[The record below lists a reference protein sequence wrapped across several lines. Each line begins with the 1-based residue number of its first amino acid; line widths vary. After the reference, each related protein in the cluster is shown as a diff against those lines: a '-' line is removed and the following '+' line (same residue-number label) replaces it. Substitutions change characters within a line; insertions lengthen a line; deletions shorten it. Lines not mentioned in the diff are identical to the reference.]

1 MNAIPPRFTPG
12 SAINT
17 LLAPFFA
24 VLLLAPSLVLATDK
38 PATLTFL
45 TWGDYIDD
53 EIVAEFETEHN
64 AKVNFVY
71 FESDAARDEILTTSN
86 AEGFDL
92 IMVDSVTKLFHHQL
106 AWITEFDAQQAPN
119 ITQARLPELSG
130 LETRDNLCVP
140 YAWGTTGIAY
150 RTDLVPEPITRWQQL
165 YEPAP
170 ELEGRILMSDM
181 GEEII
186 GMALKSLGYSMNS
199 DDPQQLEQAHQ
210 LLLAQAPAVAGYS
223 PVAIETEKAKL
234 VTGEVSAILTYS
246 GDALMLKEAE
256 PRIAYVLPE
265 EGGVVWA
272 DFICLAAKA
281 RNLGLAHHFVD
292 FINRPEQAAKNA
304 LYLNNATPNQAAE
317 ALLPAKFL
325 NDPLIYPDKA
335 TLAKSETHQILSP
348 RLIKQ
353 QKRIMRD
360 ITQANR
366 E

>member
-1 MNAIPPRFTPG
+1 MNTALSRPSQGKIN
-12 SAINT
+12 SA
-17 LLAPFFA
+17 LLAPIFT
-24 VLLLAPSLVLATDK
+24 LLLLVSGPILAADK

-45 TWGDYIDD
+45 TWGDYID
-53 EIVAEFETEHN
+53 EQVVADFETEYN
-64 AKVNFVY
+64 AHVKFAY
-71 FESDAARDEILTTSN
+71 YESDAARDEILTTSN
-86 AEGFDL
+86 ADGFDL
-92 IMVDSVTKLFHHQL
+92 ILVDSVTKLFHHQL

-119 ITQARLPELSG
+119 ISQAKLPTLSG

-150 RTDLVPEPITRWQQL
+150 RTDLVSVPITRWQQL

-170 ELEGRILMSDM
+170 ELKGRILMSDM
-181 GEEII
+181 GEEVI
-186 GMALKSLGYSMNS
+186 GMALKTLGYSMNS
-199 DDPQQLEQAHQ
+199 EHPQQLEQARQ

-223 PVAIETEKAKL
+223 PVAVEAEKSKL
-234 VTGEVSAILTYS
+234 VSGEVSAILTYS

-256 PRIAYVLPE
+256 PRIEYVLPE

-281 RNLGLAHHFVD
+281 SNPTLAHHFVD

-317 ALLPAKFL
+317 ALLPPEFL
-325 NDPLIYPDKA
+325 NDPQIYPDKA
-335 TLAKSETHQILSP
+335 KLAKSETHQILSP

-353 QKRIMRD
+353 HKRIMRD
-360 ITQANR
+360 ISQAHR
-366 E
+366 